1 MRPRILLTILLT
13 GLFVVASGC
22 GSVPNCPVCGTT
34 TNGAYAIINVIPVPE
49 HNSTGEPGGPFNS
62 FDISTI
68 APNPTGTG
76 GPYLDYISDR
86 IGIAMQ
92 VIDTSQ
98 NLAVFSI
105 QGQNGVSDAGNGA
118 SPCPTIV
125 QPGSNP
131 PVNVEVIPP
140 TVDVFGN
147 FVRYACRTDLSWE
160 GGPTFHLNTGFGPSG
175 NLGGFPGAQCCASRA
190 NGVNPMSG
198 PDGNTTTADGK
209 VLFVGNGSSNVL
221 VFDLTTM
228 KLNTNPVT
236 PPTVMATIPTGVS
249 ADYDGPQGISG
260 CIASWNGEAGSAADC
275 GDDRSDEMAYDD
287 THQVLAEIP
296 CGPS

>member
-147 FVRYACRTDLSWE
+147 FVRAIIAAIRCRTSFTVPGGDAARDSLRSVVVGGYTRGNRGHHSWW
-160 GGPTFHLNTGFGPSG
+160 SD
-175 NLGGFPGAQCCASRA
+175 RI
-190 NGVNPMSG
+190 GVQ
-198 PDGNTTTADGK
+198 
-209 VLFVGNGSSNVL
+209 LH
-221 VFDLTTM
+221 
-228 KLNTNPVT
+228 
-236 PPTVMATIPTGVS
+236 
-249 ADYDGPQGISG
+249 
-260 CIASWNGEAGSAADC
+260 C
-275 GDDRSDEMAYDD
+275 G
-287 THQVLAEIP
+287 QVEN
-296 CGPS
+296 